1 MQITGRIARII
12 FHSERNGYTVAVFD
26 TEDGACRIAGSIND
40 PREGIDYRLEGHFV
54 VHPKYG
60 EQFAFGE
67 YEEAMPEGSAAILEF
82 LSSGS
87 IRGIGPK
94 LAAQIVDTFG
104 DETMNILETNPDRLL
119 CVNGIGR
126 KTLARIK
133 ESFSESREFAS
144 ISLELRDL
152 GVAMND
158 AIRIYKMYGGES
170 MEIIRSNPYVL
181 ADDIRGI
188 DFHKAD
194 ELAVRIGIDPDSD
207 FRIESGIKYILQR
220 WAFNGST
227 LMPKSLLI
235 ERVIETLDTGTERVE
250 ECLSS
255 LVFQGEIQTE
265 FYDGEEVIYLYGY
278 YYAEQRVAQRLRLI
292 AQAPIEALP
301 VNIDNAINDA
311 EQSLGTSEGR
321 RVELSDEQRS
331 AVRQALLDNVTIIT
345 GGPGTGKTT
354 IINTI
359 VRVFERL
366 DIKVALAAPTGRA
379 AKRMQEASGF
389 PAMTIH
395 RLLEYVYS
403 EDEDELYFGRNEE
416 NPLDAGVVIVDEAS
430 MIDTLLMD
438 GLLRAIVPGTRLI
451 ITGDADQLPSVGA
464 GNVLRDIIRSE
475 RINTIRLKSIF
486 RQAQGSRIVTN
497 AHMINEGEYPEAGTA
512 DSDFFVMVRSSEDEI
527 ASTIC
532 ELVSGR
538 LENYYDFVN
547 SASDIQILSPTK
559 KGTLGSPNLNTL
571 LQDVINPASEDRREL
586 KAGGRTFREGDKV
599 MQIKNNYNAEWRY
612 QDDYETRTGIFNGDM
627 GVIESID
634 TEGRSLLVSS
644 DDRLIEY
651 QGEMIDELELAYSI
665 TVHKSQGCE
674 FPVVIVPI
682 YNFPPMLM
690 TRNLLYTAVTR
701 GKQLV
706 ILVGSP
712 RCLKWMIDNNRRDER
727 HTGLSEQLE
736 LGYTGLA

>member
-1 MQITGRIARII
+1 M
-12 FHSERNGYTVAVFD
+12 
-26 TEDGACRIAGSIND
+26 
-40 PREGIDYRLEGHFV
+40 
-54 VHPKYG
+54 
-60 EQFAFGE
+60 
-67 YEEAMPEGSAAILEF
+67 
-82 LSSGS
+82 
-87 IRGIGPK
+87 
-94 LAAQIVDTFG
+94 
-104 DETMNILETNPDRLL
+104 
-119 CVNGIGR
+119 
-126 KTLARIK
+126 
-133 ESFSESREFAS
+133 
-144 ISLELRDL
+144 
-152 GVAMND
+152 
-158 AIRIYKMYGGES
+158 
-170 MEIIRSNPYVL
+170 
-181 ADDIRGI
+181 
-188 DFHKAD
+188 
-194 ELAVRIGIDPDSD
+194 
-207 FRIESGIKYILQR
+207 
-220 WAFNGST
+220 
-227 LMPKSLLI
+227 
-235 ERVIETLDTGTERVE
+235 
-250 ECLSS
+250 
-255 LVFQGEIQTE
+255 
-265 FYDGEEVIYLYGY
+265 IYLYGY

-634 TEGRSLLVSS
+634 TEARSLLVSS

-651 QGEMIDELELAYSI
+651 QGEMLDELELAYSI